1 MTHTPPGGPL
11 NALTIDVEDY
21 YQVEAFSHLVRFED
35 WNSYESRVMINTT
48 RILEILADHK
58 VKATFFVLGWIAA
71 QFPQVVKLINAEGHE
86 IASHGYA
93 HKVIYKQTREEF
105 EQDLSRSIRIIEDIS
120 GTKVLG
126 YRAPTYSIIKQTLW
140 AIDILLKH
148 GIKYD
153 SSIFPI
159 RHDRYGIP
167 EADRFPHQIDRG
179 NSGTLIEFPPSTL
192 SFFGHNV
199 PIAGGGYLRLYPY
212 FFLRWGFHK
221 INQAGQPVMSYLHP
235 WELDP
240 DQPRISPINLLTRFR
255 HYVNLSATEKK
266 LKALLR
272 DFRFA
277 PVKEVLGI
285 R

>member
-1 MTHTPPGGPL
+1 M

-21 YQVEAFSHLVRFED
+21 YQVEAFSHLIPVKD
-35 WNSYESRVMINTT
+35 WDSYESRVTVNTI
-48 RILEILADHK
+48 RILEILADHG
-58 VKATFFVLGWIAA
+58 VRATFFVLGWIAER
-71 QFPQVVKLINAEGHE
+71 FPQVIKLISAEGHE

-93 HKVIYKQTREEF
+93 HRAIYKQTRAEF
-105 EQDLSRSIRIIEDIS
+105 EQDLSRSIQTLEGVS

-126 YRAPTYSIIKQTLW
+126 YRAPTYSIVKETLW
-140 AIDILLKH
+140 ALEILLKN

-167 EADRFPHQIDRG
+167 GARRFPYRVDRG
-179 NSGTLIEFPPSTL
+179 KLGTLIEFPPSTL
-192 SFFGHNV
+192 RVLGCNI

-212 FFLRWGFHK
+212 AFLRWGLQK
-221 INQAGQPVMSYLHP
+221 INRQGWPTLLYLHP

-240 DQPRISPINLLTRFR
+240 DQPRLRRIGPLTRFR
-255 HYVNLSATEKK
+255 HYVNLDTTEKK
-266 LKALLR
+266 LRALLR

-277 PVKEVLGI
+277 PVKDVLGI
-285 R
+285 S